1 MLPPTVVSVPNFS
14 EGQNESVINQ
24 IVEAA
29 SKVSQVKVIVVDK
42 GHTVNR
48 LVMTLGGPPQAV
60 YEALINASQVAIQ
73 KINMKHHCGVHPRIG
88 AVDVVPFIPY
98 HNFSQ
103 EEAITLAKNF
113 AKEFAERFKVP
124 VYLYAK
130 ASQSSDRRILTQI
143 RAGGYEGLQ
152 KKLQDPRWKPDFG
165 PAEFNAQSGATAV
178 GVRDWL
184 AAFNINLNTKS
195 PQLAQQIADQVR
207 QSSQADSPYKLPHV
221 QAIGWFIPE
230 YNCCQVSLNI
240 PDLKAVPVHKA
251 LSTVEEVARLK
262 GLRVTGTELIGALP
276 KQFFLE
282 SGKYFLSQ
290 QQLSLQGI
298 PESEILDVAVHSL
311 MLSALRPFV
320 LKERILEYSLGDPHQ
335 GLLEDIP
342 LSEFIW
348 RFYDKG
354 HTLSPTFLVSLL
366 GSVGAAIAA
375 RLSTGLPNRGAFL
388 QQDFWNL
395 GQELLRQPLQEP
407 NGSAAHTLEAARK
420 IVKLYARFREL
431 VPLLSKENY
440 PDTGVLV
447 ETLLAAIEIAAVYLR
462 HHGEKESEMDEELK
476 SLELQAKFFTEEITK
491 KLNS

>member
-1 MLPPTVVSVPNFS
+1 MLSPTVVSVPNFS
-14 EGQNESVINQ
+14 EGQNETLIHQ

-29 SKVSQVKVIVVDK
+29 SKVPHVKVIVVDK

-48 LVMTLGGPPQAV
+48 SVMTLGGPPQAV
-60 YEALINASQVAIQ
+60 YEALMNASQVAIQ
-73 KINMKHHCGVHPRIG
+73 KIHMAHHQGVHPRIG

-98 HNFSQ
+98 HNFSE

-130 ASQSSDRRILTQI
+130 ASQSADRRLLTQI

-165 PAEFNAQSGATAV
+165 PTEFNAQSGATVV

-195 PQLAQQIADQVR
+195 PQLAQQVADQIR

-230 YNCCQVSLNI
+230 YNCAQVSLNI
-240 PDLKAVPVHKA
+240 PDLEAVPLHKVLA
-251 LSTVEEVARLK
+251 TVEEAARSK
-262 GLRVTGTELIGALP
+262 GLRVIGTELIGALP
-276 KQFFLE
+276 KRFFLE
-282 SGKYFLSQ
+282 PGRYFLAQ
-290 QQLSLQGI
+290 QQLSAEGM
-298 PESEILDVAVHSL
+298 PEADILDVAVHSL
-311 MLSALRPFV
+311 MLNALRPFIV
-320 LKERILEYSLGDPHQ
+320 KERILEYTLGDPHQ
-335 GLLEDIP
+335 GLLEDLP
-342 LSEFIW
+342 LSELIW

-354 HTLSPTFLVSLL
+354 QALSSTFLVSLL
-366 GSVGAAIAA
+366 GSAGAAIAA
-375 RLSTGLPNRGAFL
+375 RLSTGLPNRGALL

-395 GQELLRQPLQEP
+395 GQELLRQPLDGY
-407 NGSAAHTLEAARK
+407 NGSPTQTLQAARK

-431 VPLLSKENY
+431 VPLLSKESY
-440 PDTGVLV
+440 PEAGVLI
-447 ETLLAAIEIAAVYLR
+447 ESFLAAIQIAVVYLR
-462 HHGEKESEMDEELK
+462 HHGEKKPEMDEELK
-476 SLELQAKFFTEEITK
+476 SLELQAKFFTEEIIK
-491 KLNS
+491 KLNA